1 MPQLIRPQTKIVQ
14 TVTKEGE
21 VEVTIKMDITINLAS
36 DGLVLAQAQGGSQ
49 GGNSFVSDNDK
60 VEWAIPDFGDTEKV
74 DFGKKDK

>member
-14 TVTKEGE
+14 TLTSDGE

-36 DGLVLAQAQGGSQ
+36 DGLVLAQAQGGQSSSPYVT
-49 GGNSFVSDNDK
+49 GNDDK

-74 DFGKKDK
+74 NFGKKE